1 MENCRAKGKTAKE
14 VKILKMTL
22 AWASCVPLFSVK
34 KAAVLSSMST
44 KGRNAATPMT
54 FSHICAYAV
63 KAACLPEPM
72 LAMYPVM
79 QVPIFDPSM
88 MMIAEET
95 DNSPFIK
102 KLMAIPM
109 VAELE

>member
-1 MENCRAKGKTAKE
+1 
-14 VKILKMTL
+14 
-22 AWASCVPLFSVK
+22 
-34 KAAVLSSMST
+34 
-44 KGRNAATPMT
+44 
-54 FSHICAYAV
+54 
-63 KAACLPEPM
+63 M

-88 MMIAEET
+88 MMIAEDT